1 MVGNTNLMKLEIL
14 SILLFITIN
23 ASAQTIEWRTEY
35 SEDKNTEVV
44 YAIYDSLITEEE
56 EVTIIEYRAKTKTS
70 ASLQNCAAIFN
81 DPNMHKKFYEYTD
94 VSEKVKDVSDS
105 EWIIYYYYSPPWP
118 IADSDCV
125 SRITMITDTLNN
137 KIVFTSFSESD
148 LIEMK
153 DVTRSEL
160 NDITFTFTQIN
171 DKEVEIFIEAKL
183 IPATQAPKWMMN
195 GWFPDGPANTLSR
208 FKKLA
213 ENL

>member
-14 SILLFITIN
+14 SIFILITIN
-23 ASAQTIEWRTEY
+23 TSAQTIEWRTEY

-44 YAIYDSLITEEE
+44 YAIYDSIITEEE

-70 ASLQNCAAIFN
+70 AALQNCAAIFN

-94 VSEKVKDVSDS
+94 VSEKLKDVSDS

-125 SRITMITDTLNN
+125 SRITMITDSLNN

-148 LIEMK
+148 LIEIK

-160 NDITFTFTQIN
+160 NDITFSFTQTN
-171 DKEVEIFIEAKL
+171 DKEVEIFIEAVL
-183 IPATQAPKWMMN
+183 IPETPAPSWMMSA
-195 GWFPDGPANTLSR
+195 WFPEGPAGILNR
-208 FKKLA
+208 FKDLA